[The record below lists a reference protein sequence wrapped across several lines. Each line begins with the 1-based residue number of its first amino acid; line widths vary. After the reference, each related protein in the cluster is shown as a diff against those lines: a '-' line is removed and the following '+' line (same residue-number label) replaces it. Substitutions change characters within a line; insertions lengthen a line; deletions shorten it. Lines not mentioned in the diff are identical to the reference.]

1 MLLNECL
8 EVKEIIICFKLY
20 YITNISSGY
29 SDTAIFMCN
38 SPITCKIFGG
48 KNKGKIGR
56 KERKE
61 AAWEGEKKKKGR

>member
-1 MLLNECL
+1 
-8 EVKEIIICFKLY
+8 
-20 YITNISSGY
+20 
-29 SDTAIFMCN
+29 MCN

-61 AAWEGEKKKKGR
+61 AAWEGERRRKEDRKGGKEERKKSYFKNVQWFSRSLAS